1 MTPSLAHLPH
11 CGHPPILADLRFLR
25 DTLGF
30 LRGVHERRG
39 PVTRIFVFGRTQLLA
54 LGAEANERTL
64 FDRDDAFSA
73 AGGWTPL
80 LGELFPGGLILRDG
94 ADHRRHRRLML
105 PAFRR
110 ERLDQHRLQMQPII
124 DTAIDDWLQRGHVEF
139 HGCVKR
145 LTLDIGARLF
155 LGMRLQREID
165 TVARDFIDLVQA
177 SAAMVRYPLP
187 GGAYRRGLQ
196 ARSRLARYL
205 SEQIGARR
213 AGDGDDLFSQL
224 CRELDEDGR
233 PYTDAEVVDHM
244 VFVLMAA
251 HDTTTSALATV
262 VMALGEQPDW
272 QQRNSDDDGANILRE
287 ALRLYPPLPTIA
299 RMATREVELHGCG
312 IPAGTRLIVAP
323 LFVQRDPQWWN
334 EPDRFD
340 PDRFSPSRAEHRRH
354 AAAWTPFGGG
364 AHMCVGMNF
373 AEMQVQAVLQ
383 SLRERARW
391 TVAPGFRNDYAY
403 LPIGRPRGGLPV
415 RFETHRVRA
424 HRQHGMTAQS
434 ASPAHW

>member
-1 MTPSLAHLPH
+1 MAPGLAHLPH

-30 LRGVHERRG
+30 LRGVHARRG
-39 PVTRIFVFGRTQLLA
+39 PVTRIFVFGRPQVLA

-64 FDRDDAFSA
+64 FDRDDAYSA

-110 ERLDQHRLQMQPII
+110 DVLDQHRQQMEPII
-124 DTAIDDWLQRGHVEF
+124 DAAVTGWLARGTVEF

-145 LTLDIGARLF
+145 LTLDIAARLF
-155 LGMRLQREID
+155 LGVRLQHEID
-165 TVARDFIDLVQA
+165 AVARDFIDLVQA
-177 SAAMVRYPLP
+177 SAALVRFPVP

-196 ARSRLARYL
+196 ARARLVRFLAERI
-205 SEQIGARR
+205 EARR
-213 AGDGDDLFSQL
+213 QGDGSDLFSQL
-224 CRELDEDGR
+224 CRQRDEEDR
-233 PYTDAEVVDHM
+233 PFTDAEVVDHM
-244 VFVLMAA
+244 IFMLMAA

-262 VMALGEQPDW
+262 VLALGEQPDW
-272 QQRNSDDDGANILRE
+272 QRRNDTDDADTAGNILRE

-299 RMATREVELHGCG
+299 RMATREVELEGCR

-323 LFVQRDPQWWN
+323 LFVQRDPQWWTD
-334 EPDRFD
+334 PDRFD
-340 PDRFSPSRAEHRRH
+340 PDRFSTARAEHRRH
-354 AAAWTPFGGG
+354 PAAWTPFGGG
-364 AHMCVGMNF
+364 AHMCLGMNF
-373 AEMQVQAVLQ
+373 AEVQVQAVQQAL
-383 SLRERARW
+383 RARCRW
-391 TVAPGFRNDYAY
+391 TLSPGFRNDYAY

-415 RFETHRVRA
+415 RFDARN
-424 HRQHGMTAQS
+424 G
-434 ASPAHW
+434 

>member
-1 MTPSLAHLPH
+1 M
-11 CGHPPILADLRFLR
+11 ADLRFLR

-39 PVTRIFVFGRTQLLA
+39 PVTRIFVFGRPQVLA

-110 ERLDQHRLQMQPII
+110 DRLDQHRRLMEPII
-124 DTAIDDWLQRGHVEF
+124 DAAIDGWLQRRDVEF

-145 LTLDIGARLF
+145 LTLDIATRLF
-155 LGMRLQREID
+155 LGIRLQQEID
-165 TVARDFIDLVQA
+165 TVAHDFIDLVQA
-177 SAAMVRYPLP
+177 SAALVRYPLP

-196 ARSRLARYL
+196 ARTRLVRFL
-205 SEQIGARR
+205 SERIAARR
-213 AGDGDDLFSQL
+213 NGDGDGDDLFSLL
-224 CRELDEDGR
+224 CRERDDDGR
-233 PYTDAEVVDHM
+233 PYTDAEVIDHM
-244 VFVLMAA
+244 VFMLMAA

-272 QQRNSDDDGANILRE
+272 QRRNADDDDANILRE

-299 RMATREVELHGCG
+299 RMATREVELHGCR

-323 LFVQRDPQWWN
+323 LFVQRDPRWWTD
-334 EPDRFD
+334 PDRFD
-340 PDRFSPSRAEHRRH
+340 PDRFGTVRAEHRRH
-354 AAAWTPFGGG
+354 PAAWTPFGGG

-383 SLRERARW
+383 ALRTRCRW
-391 TVAPGFRNDYAY
+391 TVAAGFSNDYAY
-403 LPIGRPRGGLPV
+403 LPIGRPRGGLPI
-415 RFETHRVRA
+415 RF
-424 HRQHGMTAQS
+424 TARN
-434 ASPAHW
+434 PP

>member
-1 MTPSLAHLPH
+1 MTSALAHLPH
-11 CGHPPILADLRFLR
+11 CGHPPIIADLRFLR

-30 LRGVHERRG
+30 LRAVHERRG
-39 PVTRIFVFGRTQLLA
+39 PVTRIFVFGRPQVLA
-54 LGAEANERTL
+54 LGAEVNARTL
-64 FDRDDAFSA
+64 FDHDDAFSA

-110 ERLDQHRLQMQPII
+110 DRIDLYHRQMQPLVDATIG
-124 DTAIDDWLQRGHVEF
+124 DWLQRGQVEL

-145 LTLDIGARLF
+145 LTLDIAARVF
-155 LGMRLQREID
+155 LGIQLQHEVD
-165 TVARDFIDLVQA
+165 SVARDFIHLVQA
-177 SAAMVRYPLP
+177 SAALVRYPLP

-196 ARSRLARYL
+196 ARERLVRFLSAR
-205 SEQIGARR
+205 IAARR
-213 AGDGDDLFSQL
+213 TGDGDDLFSLL
-224 CRELDEDGR
+224 CRERDDDGH

-244 VFVLMAA
+244 VFMLMAA

-272 QQRNSDDDGANILRE
+272 QQRATDEDGADILRE

-299 RMATREVELHGCG
+299 RMATRELQIEGCR

-323 LFVQRDPQWWN
+323 LFVQRDPRWWTD
-334 EPDRFD
+334 PDRFD
-340 PDRFSPSRAEHRRH
+340 PGRFGPARAEHRSH
-354 AAAWTPFGGG
+354 PAAWTPFGGG

-373 AEMQVQAVLQ
+373 AEMQVQAVLRA
-383 SLRERARW
+383 LRERARW

-415 RFETHRVRA
+415 HFEAR
-424 HRQHGMTAQS
+424 GGG
-434 ASPAHW
+434 

>member
-1 MTPSLAHLPH
+1 MAPSLAHLPH

-39 PVTRIFVFGRTQLLA
+39 PVTRIFVFGRPQVLA

-64 FDRDDAFSA
+64 FDRDDAWSA

-110 ERLDQHRLQMQPII
+110 DMLERHRAQMQPII
-124 DTAIDDWLQRGHVEF
+124 DAAIGDWLQRGSVEF

-145 LTLDIGARLF
+145 LTLDIAARVF
-155 LGMRLQREID
+155 LGIRLQQEMD
-165 TVARDFIDLVQA
+165 TVARDFVDLVLA
-177 SAAMVRYPLP
+177 SAALVRYPLP

-196 ARSRLARYL
+196 ARARLVRYL
-205 SEQIGARR
+205 GEQVDARR
-213 AGDGDDLFSQL
+213 RGDDDDLISQL
-224 CRELDEDGR
+224 CHARDDDGR
-233 PYTDAEVVDHM
+233 PFTDAEVVDHM
-244 VFVLMAA
+244 VFMLMAA
-251 HDTTTSALATV
+251 HDTTTSALTTV
-262 VMALGEQPDW
+262 VMALGEQPHL
-272 QQRNSDDDGANILRE
+272 QQHAGGGDGDGDANILRE

-299 RMATREVELHGCG
+299 RMATREVEIDGCR
-312 IPAGTRLIVAP
+312 IPAGTRVIVAP
-323 LFVQRDPQWWN
+323 LFAQRDPRWWTY
-334 EPDRFD
+334 PDRFD
-340 PDRFSPSRAEHRRH
+340 PGRFRPERAEHRRH
-354 AAAWTPFGGG
+354 PAAWTPFGGG

-373 AEMQVQAVLQ
+373 AETQVQAVLQ
-383 SLRERARW
+383 ALRERARW
-391 TVAPGFRNDYAY
+391 TLSPGFRNDYAF

-415 RFETHRVRA
+415 RFEA
-424 HRQHGMTAQS
+424 HCTA
-434 ASPAHW
+434 

>member
-1 MTPSLAHLPH
+1 MTPALGHLPH

-30 LRGVHERRG
+30 LRGVHARRG
-39 PVTRIFVFGRTQLLA
+39 PVTRIFVFGRPQVLA

-110 ERLDQHRLQMQPII
+110 DRLDQHRRLMEPII
-124 DTAIDDWLQRGHVEF
+124 DAAIDGWLQRRDVEF

-145 LTLDIGARLF
+145 LTLDIATRLF
-155 LGMRLQREID
+155 LGIRLQQEID
-165 TVARDFIDLVQA
+165 TVAHDFIDLVQA
-177 SAAMVRYPLP
+177 SAALVRYPLP
-187 GGAYRRGLQ
+187 GGAYRRGVQ
-196 ARSRLARYL
+196 ARTRLVRFL
-205 SEQIGARR
+205 SERIAARR
-213 AGDGDDLFSQL
+213 NGDGDGDDLFSLL
-224 CRELDEDGR
+224 CRERDDDGR
-233 PYTDAEVVDHM
+233 PYTDAEVIDHM
-244 VFVLMAA
+244 VFMLMAA

-272 QQRNSDDDGANILRE
+272 QRREADDDDANILRE

-299 RMATREVELHGCG
+299 RMATREVELHGCR

-323 LFVQRDPQWWN
+323 LFVQRDPRWWTD
-334 EPDRFD
+334 PDRFD
-340 PDRFSPSRAEHRRH
+340 PDRFGTVRAEHRRH
-354 AAAWTPFGGG
+354 PAAWTPFGGG

-383 SLRERARW
+383 ALRTRCRW
-391 TVAPGFRNDYAY
+391 TLATGFSNDYAY
-403 LPIGRPRGGLPV
+403 LPIGRPRGGLPIS
-415 RFETHRVRA
+415 F
-424 HRQHGMTAQS
+424 TARNT
-434 ASPAHW
+434 P

>member
-1 MTPSLAHLPH
+1 MPPMTPSLAHLPH

-30 LRGVHERRG
+30 LRGVHQRRG
-39 PVTRIFVFGRTQLLA
+39 PVTRIFVFGRPQVLA

-64 FDRDDAFSA
+64 FDRDASFSA

-110 ERLDQHRLQMQPII
+110 DRLDAYRRQMQPTV
-124 DTAIDDWLQRGHVEF
+124 DAAIDDWLRRGTVEF

-145 LTLDIGARLF
+145 LTLDIAARVF
-155 LGMRLQREID
+155 LGIQLQREVD
-165 TVARDFIDLVQA
+165 SVARDFIDLVQA

-196 ARSRLARYL
+196 ARARLVRFL
-205 SEQIGARR
+205 STRIGARR
-213 AGDGDDLFSQL
+213 AGDGDDLFSLL
-224 CRELDEDGR
+224 CRERDDDGQ

-244 VFVLMAA
+244 VFMLMAA

-262 VMALGEQPDW
+262 VMALGEQAGW
-272 QQRNSDDDGANILRE
+272 QRRASEDGDANILRE

-299 RMATREVELHGCG
+299 RMATREVDLHGCR

-323 LFVQRDPQWWN
+323 LFVQRDPQWWTD
-334 EPDRFD
+334 PDRFD
-340 PDRFSPSRAEHRRH
+340 PDRFGPGRAEQRRH
-354 AAAWTPFGGG
+354 PAAWTPFGGG

-383 SLRERARW
+383 ALRERARW

-415 RFETHRVRA
+415 RFEACTI
-424 HRQHGMTAQS
+424 
-434 ASPAHW
+434 P